1 MKHKTL
7 KQINQEVSGALWK
20 AEVLLD
26 AVLKDDHDREY
37 NKVMIKGA
45 IDQIEDALSQP
56 NFWN

>member
-1 MKHKTL
+1 MAKKSKEQTN
-7 KQINQEVSGALWK
+7 KEISGALWK

-37 NKVMIKGA
+37 NKVMIEGA
-45 IDQIEDALSQP
+45 IDLIENALSQP